1 MNAPK
6 IHRQYIQT
14 LVNAA
19 AFGGALGVK
28 ASGKLSMFASSLLV
42 ARGDYM
48 DVVSINES
56 EGEHAL
62 SNAFYRAAG
71 QLEALQAD
79 ATEALDA
86 YNRNLGLPRAAMAGD
101 PISNAVTQ
109 AIGGVD
115 RYLAELTLWHNSAT
129 YDAKQAQAD
138 AAAEYLADY

>member
-14 LVNAA
+14 LVNATA
-19 AFGGALGVK
+19 ALRSSSTQTA
-28 ASGKLSMFASSLLV
+28 MFARLLLV

-48 DVVSINES
+48 DVIAIDES

-71 QLEALQAD
+71 QLEGLQAC
-79 ATEALDA
+79 ALERLDI
-86 YNRNLGLPRAAMAGD
+86 YNRSLGLPRATVAGD
-101 PISNAVTQ
+101 PISIAVTQ
-109 AIGGVD
+109 AVGGVD

>member
-19 AFGGALGVK
+19 AFGSGLGIK
-28 ASGKLSMFASSLLV
+28 ASSKLPMFASTLLV

-48 DVVSINES
+48 DVVSVDET

-79 ATEALDA
+79 AVEALEA
-86 YNRNLGLPRAAMAGD
+86 YNRNLGLPQASMAGD
-101 PISNAVTQ
+101 PISTAVMQ
-109 AIGGVD
+109 AVGGVD
-115 RYLAELTLWHNSAT
+115 RYLAELALWHNQTT

-138 AAAEYLADY
+138 AADQYLADY